1 MEALECERETLHGSH
16 WSDVFLS
23 THSQQDP
30 GATLLTG
37 FQAHDVLAGD
47 PTGVPLGSVT
57 VTRLGSGGDRGP
69 ASLPAPRRLHL
80 GQSLAVLQCPR

>member
-16 WSDVFLS
+16 WSDVFLL

-37 FQAHDVLAGD
+37 FQSHDVLADD
-47 PTGVPLGSVT
+47 PTGVPLGSHW
-57 VTRLGSGGDRGP
+57 GP
-69 ASLPAPRRLHL
+69 E
-80 GQSLAVLQCPR
+80 QSLGWGLEETEDQ